1 VTGRILIVE
10 DHRLVATGV
19 QLALRARGWQVEVT
33 DGPTVHDVAQLA
45 AAFQPDCVLIDLDL
59 GPLGSGVD
67 LIPSLRTPTTSVV
80 MLTGETDRCILAS
93 GVEAGAAGWISKG
106 SYVDDLVEAVEDVLA
121 GRSILG
127 RSEREKLLSE
137 LQVHR
142 SRRQQMLSPLER
154 LSQRE
159 QNVLEALAE
168 GLSCEEIAASQFVAK
183 STVRSQ
189 IRSILQK
196 LDVPSSLAAVA
207 MANRAGWMQTRREPI
222 LA

>member
-1 VTGRILIVE
+1 MTGRILIVE

-19 QLALRARGWQVEVT
+19 QLALRARGWHAEVT
-33 DGPTVHDVAQLA
+33 DGPTVDDVVQLA
-45 AAFQPDCVLIDLDL
+45 AAYQPDCVLIDLDL
-59 GPLGSGVD
+59 GHLGSGVD
-67 LIPSLRTPTTSVV
+67 LIPTLRTPTTSVI
-80 MLTGETDRCILAS
+80 MLTGETDRSILAS

-106 SYVDDLVEAVEDVLA
+106 CFVDDLVEGVEDVLA

-127 RSEREKLLSE
+127 RSEREALLSE
-137 LQVHR
+137 LRLHR
-142 SRRQQMLSPLER
+142 SRRQQMLSPLEQ

-196 LDVPSSLAAVA
+196 LDVQSSLAAVA
-207 MANRAGWMQTRREPI
+207 KANRAGWMQTRREP
-222 LA
+222 APA